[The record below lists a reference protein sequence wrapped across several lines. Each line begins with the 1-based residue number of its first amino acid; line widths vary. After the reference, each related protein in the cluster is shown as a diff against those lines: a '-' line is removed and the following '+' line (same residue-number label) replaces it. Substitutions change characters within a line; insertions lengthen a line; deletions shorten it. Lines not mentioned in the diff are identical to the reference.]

1 MATASHP
8 VIFLPQ
14 FLCLLLVRLLLA
26 LRQFAP
32 HFAEFLCAV
41 ADGQTRILL
50 LDAGTVLT
58 AEHEERRPATQH
70 RVRLVLNE
78 PRIPHRVPKKHYR
91 DKRSGGQESG
101 GGGSRPT
108 GQRSL
113 SRTITESR
121 SRFDFCAFAAAAE
134 GLSLTETSTPKII
147 CHLILQNQ
155 PESLFSSQTYGGL
168 LGALGSFL
176 LRPLFPKPF
185 GGT

>member
-78 PRIPHRVPKKHYR
+78 PRIPHRVPKNTTGTK
-91 DKRSGGQESG
+91 GQEV
-101 GGGSRPT
+101 
-108 GQRSL
+108 RSL
-113 SRTITESR
+113 VAVGHVHRDSDLCPGQSQGR
-121 SRFDFCAFAAAAE
+121 SCFAFCAFAAAPE

-147 CHLILQNQ
+147 CHLILQSQ
-155 PESLFSSQTYGGL
+155 PESLFWSQTYGGL